1 MQTWYLILGYGQPFV
16 CDIFATNAEYYFRIK
31 KNIVPL
37 QNNFNTQN
45 DMIRGIY
52 KVWCLRCHHSF
63 IDIDAETNASAQ
75 STPAKRCPKCG
86 SRLIV
91 RIPKTK

>member
-1 MQTWYLILGYGQPFV
+1 ML
-16 CDIFATNAEYYFRIK
+16 DIRERIAFCLRHFATNAECSFRIK

-37 QNNFNTQN
+37 QNNFKHQN

-63 IDIDAETNASAQ
+63 IDTDTEENASSQ
-75 STPAKRCPKCG
+75 STQAKRCPKCG

-91 RIPKTK
+91 RTPKTK

>member
-1 MQTWYLILGYGQPFV
+1 
-16 CDIFATNAEYYFRIK
+16 
-31 KNIVPL
+31 
-37 QNNFNTQN
+37 
-45 DMIRGIY
+45 MIHGIY

-91 RIPKTK
+91 RIPKIKQ